1 MHTFLEITI
10 KDLKEPIPIFSIVSE
25 ITMRLSKLR
34 EKKMAPYMPSPL
46 PALIPISSAF
56 LLSLCILRELV
67 QVFRVCFVLHSSREV
82 SNKP

>member
-1 MHTFLEITI
+1 
-10 KDLKEPIPIFSIVSE
+10 
-25 ITMRLSKLR
+25 MRLSKLR
-34 EKKMAPYMPSPL
+34 ANKMALYVPSPL

-82 SNKP
+82 SNKPYMLLKGKTKEILRAEL